1 MKDRKTIAEDILR
14 LIDTEAHRLCVPL
27 QQGHGV
33 QIKHMLVQ
41 DNDEGFSVSDSH
53 SNRHIA
59 DTFSKIAALAIAK
72 SLAEGITDAT
82 AHILK
87 IDAQIQQ
94 KYNDCVHF
102 KHTMYHTVDEDRK
115 LSAEIRYD
123 VAWDDVLT
131 LRSELDHYIFD

>member
-14 LIDTEAHRLCVPL
+14 LIDTEAHKMCVPM
-27 QQGHGV
+27 QHDHQV

-41 DNDEGFSVSDSH
+41 DSEVGFSVRDGY
-53 SNRHIA
+53 SNMHIA
-59 DTFSKIAALAIAK
+59 DTFSKVAALAIAK
-72 SLAEGITDAT
+72 SLAEGIIHAT

-102 KHTMYHTVDEDRK
+102 KHTMYHSEDEDRK
-115 LSAEIRYD
+115 SAAEIRYE
-123 VAWDDVLT
+123 VAWDDVIS
-131 LRSELDHYIFD
+131 LRSQLDPYIFD